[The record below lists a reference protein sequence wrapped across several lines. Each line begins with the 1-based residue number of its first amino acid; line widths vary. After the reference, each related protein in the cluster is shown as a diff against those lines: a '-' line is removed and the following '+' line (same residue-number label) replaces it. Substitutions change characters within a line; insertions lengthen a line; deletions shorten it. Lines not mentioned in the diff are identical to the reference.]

1 MLLLY
6 LMTLLLIPALLAM
19 VIAGY
24 YIFVPIDVR
33 NSRKNVRW
41 LKRWTHLL
49 TDILLYIIPMLVVY
63 ALVHF
68 QDVLDRVAGIST
80 GHNYARY
87 IMILEGDNVSLIQE
101 LATPLLTYVSGFFY
115 LLMFPFLLVFTFL
128 LLLYLQRYR
137 ATQEFVVAFILI
149 YVFAFPFFV
158 FFPVHVTGY
167 TLACV
172 TPLLY
177 NLSPII
183 AHGVRIVDP
192 GLNNCFPSLHAALSM
207 MAMLVVLHNVESK
220 RYRVFSVVTTVVILF
235 TILYLGIHWITD
247 MIGGILLALACCFI
261 AFRYSDT
268 LFASYRSLVARIAY
282 YLHKPTVP
290 CVNCNSRVKLKSDL
304 SCPNCGMYYGS
315 TMKLSTLLERLR
327 KLFT

>member
-1 MLLLY
+1 M
-6 LMTLLLIPALLAM
+6 
-19 VIAGY
+19 
-24 YIFVPIDVR
+24 
-33 NSRKNVRW
+33 S
-41 LKRWTHLL
+41 
-49 TDILLYIIPMLVVY
+49 VVY
-63 ALVHF
+63 ALVRL
-68 QDVLDRVAGIST
+68 QDVISETVGIPAGQY
-80 GHNYARY
+80 YARY
-87 IMILEGDNVSLIQE
+87 IMIIEGNKVSLIQE
-101 LATPLLTYVSGFFY
+101 LATPLLTYISGFFY

-149 YVFAFPFFV
+149 YIVAFPFYV
-158 FFPVHVTGY
+158 LFPVQVTGY

-177 NLSPII
+177 NMSPII
-183 AHGVRIVDP
+183 AQGVRIVDP
-192 GLNNCFPSLHAALSM
+192 TLNNCFPSLHAALSI
-207 MAMLVVLHNVESK
+207 MAMLVVLHNVDSR
-220 RYRVFSVVTTVVILF
+220 RYRIFSVVATVVILF

-247 MIGGILLALACCFI
+247 MIGGILLAVACCFV

-282 YLHKPTVP
+282 YLHKPTLP
-290 CVNCNSRVKLKSDL
+290 CVNCNTRVKLKSDL

-315 TMKLSTLLERLR
+315 TMKISTVLERLR